1 MDKSLYSRYI
11 VWYLCTIVLYS
22 TIYLST
28 QTHTPSHAKHDRKF
42 LNRSHKIIIINN
54 NNIDNTTEIMGCIP
68 SSTAASSAYPGNR
81 RVAQPAYQPSHDE
94 YKQIDANTAV
104 AQAHFVTCP
113 GGNALR
119 LLDRPN
125 RTSGDNPFLGRVGN
139 DGGLAKYISGEC
151 FVGLEGPVLMI
162 ATHDILKIPPLSP
175 STERMIQS

>member
-22 TIYLST
+22 TIYLSPA
-28 QTHTPSHAKHDRKF
+28 TPSTIESSY
-42 LNRSHKIIIINN
+42 RSHKIIIINN

>member
-1 MDKSLYSRYI
+1 VDKSLYSRYI

-28 QTHTPSHAKHDRKF
+28 QTPPATPSTIESSY
-42 LNRSHKIIIINN
+42 RSHKIIIINN

>member
-1 MDKSLYSRYI
+1 M
-11 VWYLCTIVLYS
+11 
-22 TIYLST
+22 
-28 QTHTPSHAKHDRKF
+28 
-42 LNRSHKIIIINN
+42 KIII

-119 LLDRPN
+119 LLDMPN

-151 FVGLEGPVLMI
+151 FVGLEGPLRKFRIVLMI
-162 ATHDILKIPPLSP
+162 ATHDILNTPTLSFDRTND
-175 STERMIQS
+175 SIVKTLARQ

>member
-1 MDKSLYSRYI
+1 
-11 VWYLCTIVLYS
+11 
-22 TIYLST
+22 
-28 QTHTPSHAKHDRKF
+28 
-42 LNRSHKIIIINN
+42 
-54 NNIDNTTEIMGCIP
+54 MGCIP

-151 FVGLEGPVLMI
+151 FVGLEDPLRNFRIVLMI
-162 ATHDILKIPPLSP
+162 ATHDILIPPLSP